1 MSKLYVTPSQMR
13 EIERRADQLGVSYYQ
28 LMENAGDAAAA
39 FIVRIMS
46 EKKISGRIT
55 MLCGKGNNG
64 GDGYTAARKLA
75 GAGFSVSCV
84 MLSDE
89 AGTDIAAKELG
100 ELFAEGLVPV
110 IMLSDGKEAVF
121 DVLCDSAVIVDCVF
135 GTGFHGELPDN
146 IAEILRYAESCNA
159 LKIAMDIPS
168 GGNGQTGIAC
178 DDTLRCDYTV
188 TFGLEKIGTA
198 IYPLSEYC
206 GEVIVCDI
214 GIPDSCIN
222 SMERLIRRVDMD
234 FVKEHIPVRR
244 KNSHKG
250 TFGKVLNIAGC
261 KNMTGAAALS
271 TSAALRSGAGLVKTA
286 SVDRVV
292 KTLSSSIFESV
303 YLSLKAA
310 EDGSIDAENADML
323 IREMNNSTVCA
334 IGCGLSVTEN
344 TKKLVKEL
352 VNNAEVPLIIDA
364 DGINCLASCIDIIR
378 NAKGNAAVT
387 PHPAELARIMDM
399 PLSEVLSD
407 RLGTAMRFCG
417 LYETVILAKGTPTFI
432 ISSEAAYVSFTG
444 NPGLSRGGSGDVLTG
459 ICAGLAAMGL
469 PLDKAL
475 ACGAFIHGYAADK
488 AASEL
493 SQTGMLPSDVI
504 SRLPFV
510 FKEMDR

>member
-1 MSKLYVTPSQMR
+1 MSKFYVTPSQMR
-13 EIERRADQLGVSYYQ
+13 EIERRAAETGISYYQ

-39 FIVRIMS
+39 NIIRIMS
-46 EKKISGRIT
+46 EKNIHGRIT

-64 GDGYTAARKLA
+64 GDGYAAARKLSEA
-75 GAGFSVSCV
+75 GLDAACI

-100 ELFAEGLVPV
+100 DLFAEGLVPV

-121 DVLCDSAVIVDCVF
+121 DALCDSAVIVDCVF
-135 GTGFHGELPDN
+135 GTGFHGELPEN
-146 IAEILRYAESCNA
+146 IAGILIYAESCNA

-178 DDTLRCDYTV
+178 KGTLHCDYTV

-198 IYPLSEYC
+198 MYPLSEYC
-206 GEVIVCDI
+206 GEVIVCGI
-214 GIPDSCIN
+214 GIPDSCIS

-234 FVKEHIPVRR
+234 FVREHIPVRP

-261 KNMTGAAALS
+261 NNMTGAAALS

-292 KTLSSSIFESV
+292 KTLSSTIFESV
-303 YLSLKAA
+303 YLDLKSA
-310 EDGSIDAENADML
+310 EDGSISAENAELL
-323 IREMNNSTVCA
+323 IEEINKSAVCSL
-334 IGCGLSVTEN
+334 GCGLSVTEN

-352 VNNAEVPLIIDA
+352 VKNAEVPMIIDA

-378 NAKGNAAVT
+378 NAKGKAAVT
-387 PHPAELARIMDM
+387 PHPAELSRIMDM
-399 PLSEVLSD
+399 PLTAVLAD
-407 RLGTAMRFCG
+407 RLGMAMRFCD

-432 ISSEAAYVSFTG
+432 IGSEAAYVSFTG

-459 ICAGLAAMGL
+459 ICAGLAAMGI
-469 PLDKAL
+469 PLAEAL
-475 ACGAFIHGYAADK
+475 ACAAFIHGYAADK
-488 AASEL
+488 TAEEL

-504 SRLPFV
+504 HRLPFV

>member
-1 MSKLYVTPSQMR
+1 MNIKHS
-13 EIERRADQLGVSYYQ
+13 II
-28 LMENAGDAAAA
+28 AAA
-39 FIVRIMS
+39 
-46 EKKISGRIT
+46 
-55 MLCGKGNNG
+55 L
-64 GDGYTAARKLA
+64 L
-75 GAGFSVSCV
+75 
-84 MLSDE
+84 
-89 AGTDIAAKELG
+89 
-100 ELFAEGLVPV
+100 
-110 IMLSDGKEAVF
+110 
-121 DVLCDSAVIVDCVF
+121 
-135 GTGFHGELPDN
+135 
-146 IAEILRYAESCNA
+146 
-159 LKIAMDIPS
+159 
-168 GGNGQTGIAC
+168 
-178 DDTLRCDYTV
+178 
-188 TFGLEKIGTA
+188 
-198 IYPLSEYC
+198 
-206 GEVIVCDI
+206 
-214 GIPDSCIN
+214 
-222 SMERLIRRVDMD
+222 
-234 FVKEHIPVRR
+234 
-244 KNSHKG
+244 
-250 TFGKVLNIAGC
+250 
-261 KNMTGAAALS
+261 MTGAAALS

-286 SVDRVV
+286 SVDRVI

-303 YLSLKAA
+303 YLNLKAA
-310 EDGSIDAENADML
+310 EDGSIAAENADIL
-323 IREMNNSTVCA
+323 IREMNSSTVCA

-364 DGINCLASCIDIIR
+364 DGINCLAPCIDIIR
-378 NAKGNAAVT
+378 NAKGKAAVT

-399 PLSEVLSD
+399 PLSEVLAD